1 MNKYKFKTEPFDHQR
16 KALDLSWNKKNY
28 AYFMEMGT
36 GKTKVAI
43 DNIGILKLQ
52 NELDIVIIA
61 APKSVYI
68 NWETEIETHLSDQVP
83 YKIFAW
89 QRDKKPIDDAIL
101 DGKLGI
107 YLINIEALSHK
118 SGVKFVKE
126 LLLRYRNSM
135 FIIDESTTIK
145 NQGAMRTKSVLKI
158 APQSKYRRILTGSPV
173 TKSPL
178 DLYTQCGFL
187 SPELLGFSSYYSF
200 RARYAVMDQIRV
212 GNDRYIFAPKYYTNL
227 DELEAKLAE
236 FSYRVRKDDCLQLPK
251 KNRYIRTVDLTAE
264 QQKTYDELK
273 QRALA
278 IIEDDQISFN
288 NKLTELLRLHQVTC
302 GFVKGDSGVVR
313 EFKKCPKT
321 EELMNIIDETDSK
334 IIIWANYVYNIKNI
348 MKKLEA
354 KYGKGSTVAI
364 FGEVS
369 REDRQAAVKS
379 FQEDP
384 NCRFFVGNPTTGGFG
399 LTLTAASYVVYF
411 SNTFNLEVRQQ
422 SEDRAH
428 RIGQKSDVT
437 YIDLLAEKT
446 VDHYILRAL
455 QSKIKLSA
463 KTLGEDVRAFLC

>member
-1 MNKYKFKTEPFDHQR
+1 MKKYQFKTEPFDHQR

-52 NELDIVIIA
+52 DEIDIAIIA
-61 APKSVYI
+61 APKSVYL
-68 NWETEIETHLSDQVP
+68 NWENEISTHLSDQVP
-83 YKIFAW
+83 YKVFAW

-101 DGKLGI
+101 DKKLGI
-107 YLINIEALSHK
+107 YLVNIEALSHK

-126 LLLRYRNSM
+126 LLLRYRNSI
-135 FIIDESTTIK
+135 FIVDESTTIK
-145 NQGAMRTKSVLKI
+145 NQGAMRTKAVLKI
-158 APQSKYRRILTGSPV
+158 APQSKYRRVLTGSPV

-178 DLYTQCGFL
+178 DLYTQCAFL
-187 SPELLGFSSYYSF
+187 SPQLLGFSSFYTF

-212 GNDRYIFAPKYYTNL
+212 GNDRYILAPKYYTNL
-227 DELEAKLAE
+227 EELEAKLAE

-251 KNRYIRTVDLTAE
+251 KNRYIRQIDLTGE
-264 QQKTYDELK
+264 QQKVYEELK

-278 IIEDDQISFN
+278 IIEDEQVSFN

-302 GFVKGDSGVVR
+302 GFVKGDSGLVR

-334 IIIWANYVYNIKNI
+334 IIIWANYVHNIETI
-348 MKKLEA
+348 IAKLKA
-354 KYGKGSTVAI
+354 KFGEKSTVGIYGA
-364 FGEVS
+364 VS
-369 REDRQAAVKS
+369 LSDRQQAVKS

-384 NCRFFVGNPTTGGFG
+384 DCRFFVGNPTTGGFG
-399 LTLTAASYVVYF
+399 LTLTKASYVIYF

-428 RIGQKSDVT
+428 RIGQESDVT
-437 YIDLLAEKT
+437 YIDLIAPGT
-446 VDHYILRAL
+446 IDQYILRTL

-463 KTLGEDVRAFLC
+463 KTLGEDVRAFLY

>member
-1 MNKYKFKTEPFDHQR
+1 MKKYTFKTKPFDHQK
-16 KALDLSWNKKNY
+16 KALDLSWKKKNF

-52 NELDIVIIA
+52 DEIDIVIIA

-68 NWETEIETHLSDQVP
+68 NWETEIETHLSDQIS

-135 FIIDESTTIK
+135 FIVDESTTIK
-145 NQGAMRTKSVLKI
+145 NQGAMRTKSILKI
-158 APQSKYRRILTGSPV
+158 APQSKYRRVLTGSPV

-178 DLYTQCGFL
+178 DLYTQCAFL
-187 SPELLGFSSYYSF
+187 SPELLGFTSFYTF

-212 GNDRYIFAPKYYTNL
+212 GNDRYILAPKYYTNL

-251 KNRYIRTVDLTAE
+251 KNRYIREIDLTAE

-278 IIEDDQISFN
+278 IVEDDQVSFN

-302 GFVKGDSGVVR
+302 GFVKGDSGLVQP
-313 EFKKCPKT
+313 FKKCPKT

-334 IIIWANYVYNIKNI
+334 VIIWANYIYDIEHIVKILKKEYGEDSVVQYYGAIDAEKRQKNI
-348 MKKLEA
+348 
-354 KYGKGSTVAI
+354 V
-364 FGEVS
+364 
-369 REDRQAAVKS
+369 Q
-379 FQEDP
+379 FQDP
-384 NCRFFVGNPTTGGFG
+384 NSPVRFFVGNPQTGGYG
-399 LTLTAASYVVYF
+399 ITLTAANTVIYY
-411 SNTFNLEVRQQ
+411 SNGYDLEKRLQ

-428 RIGQKSDVT
+428 RIGQKKSVT
-437 YIDLLAEKT
+437 YIDLIAEGT
-446 VDHYILRAL
+446 VDEKIVKALRK
-455 QSKIKLSA
+455 KINIASEI
-463 KTLGEDVRAFLC
+463 LGEELKEWI